1 MMDFVNWVLVSG
13 DFTHTGG
20 MDRANYE
27 LAWHIADRLREP
39 VALVAHRVDEPLATH
54 PLVRFERVSRP
65 WGKHLLGAPLLAR
78 SGRRVAQKACQ
89 ANPATRVVVN
99 GANCRWLDVNWV
111 HMVNSA
117 YGLADRQAPVTF
129 RIKNR
134 LTHLLNRRS
143 ERKSLP
149 RAAVVLTNSEQAKA
163 DLVQHVG
170 VAVERIRVVY
180 YGTDPT
186 VFRPPTA
193 DERRSSRTRWQIR
206 DEEVVLGF
214 IGALGYDAR
223 KGMDTLLEA
232 ARLLGPGSRPWVLL
246 AAGGGRLDYW
256 RNRAAL
262 AGVADRVRFL
272 GHTKE
277 VPDLLAATDVLV
289 SPTRNEAY
297 GLGIHEALCCGV
309 PAIVSATAGV
319 AERYPAGMRELV
331 LPNPED
337 AADLAARIGAVGAN
351 LPGWVEQAT
360 ALGEQLRRRSWANMA
375 EEIIFVIRNS

>member
-1 MMDFVNWVLVSG
+1 MDFVNWVLVSG

-65 WGKHLLGAPLLAR
+65 WGKHLLGAPLLSQAGWR
-78 SGRRVAQKACQ
+78 AAQRACR

-99 GANCRWLDVNWV
+99 GANCRWMDVNWV

-117 YGLADRQAPVTF
+117 YVLADRQAPVTF

-134 LTHLLNRRS
+134 LTHLLDRRA

-149 RAAVVLTNSEQAKA
+149 RAAVVLTNSQRTKA
-163 DLVQHVG
+163 DLIQYVG
-170 VAVERIRVVY
+170 VAAERIRVVY
-180 YGTDPT
+180 YGTDPA
-186 VFRPPTA
+186 VFRPPSA
-193 DERRSSRTRWQIR
+193 DERRSARNRWQVR

-232 ARLLGPGSRPWVLL
+232 ARLLGAGARPWVLL

-256 RNRAAL
+256 RHRAAV

-297 GLGIHEALCCGV
+297 GLGIHEALCRGV
-309 PAIVSATAGV
+309 PVIVSASAGV

-337 AADLAARIGAVGAN
+337 AADLAARIRAVGAN
-351 LPGWVEQAT
+351 LSGWVEQAT
-360 ALGEQLRRRSWANMA
+360 ALGEQLRCRSWANMA